1 MGVRGNTTRI
11 NFERGVTGTMGERA
25 CAREG
30 EDKGRSD
37 PHGRGVRAGTT
48 PGRTP
53 APRTPVAASDWK
65 RAWGERE

>member
-37 PHGRGVRAGTT
+37 PHGRGAGGGTT
-48 PGRTP
+48 VHDARQHVGAAYPSRRLRLEART
-53 APRTPVAASDWK
+53 
-65 RAWGERE
+65 